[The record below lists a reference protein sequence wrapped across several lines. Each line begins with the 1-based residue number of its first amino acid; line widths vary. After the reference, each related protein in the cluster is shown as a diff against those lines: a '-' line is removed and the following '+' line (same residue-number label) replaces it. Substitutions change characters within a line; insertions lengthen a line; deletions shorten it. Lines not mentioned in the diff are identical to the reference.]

1 MVAGSLAGMG
11 SKTIL
16 QPLDLVKV
24 RLQVQDGKG
33 KNEYKGLYDGVK
45 SIITRDGV
53 KGEEREVDRK

>member
-1 MVAGSLAGMG
+1 MLAGSIAGMA

-33 KNEYKGLYDGVK
+33 INEYRGVIHAIQTILRTEGFLGL
-45 SIITRDGV
+45 
-53 KGEEREVDRK
+53 